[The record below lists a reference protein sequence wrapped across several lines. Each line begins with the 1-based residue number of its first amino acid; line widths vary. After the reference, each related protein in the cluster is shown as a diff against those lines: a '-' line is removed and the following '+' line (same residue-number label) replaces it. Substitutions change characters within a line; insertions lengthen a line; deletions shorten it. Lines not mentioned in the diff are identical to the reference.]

1 MFSTTNVVLV
11 ILGHSESAV
20 VDEIAL
26 VDDPVHGEDDENE
39 INNAPHQ
46 DAVNI
51 VSKKVI
57 INNYTKITLI
67 SLEHTTGY
75 LTNSF
80 IDKNNYTS
88 CPIIGDSKV

>member
-39 INNAPHQ
+39 TDIAPHH
-46 DAVNI
+46 DASVND
-51 VSKKVI
+51 SKKV
-57 INNYTKITLI
+57 KI
-67 SLEHTTGY
+67 
-75 LTNSF
+75 
-80 IDKNNYTS
+80 K
-88 CPIIGDSKV
+88 